1 MWTEFVSSERQ
12 MHQMVF
18 PRASALAE
26 AVWCEQRTSYED
38 FLLRLEAHRARL
50 HALGVDA
57 WHPPSSSTVTG

>member
-1 MWTEFVSSERQ
+1 